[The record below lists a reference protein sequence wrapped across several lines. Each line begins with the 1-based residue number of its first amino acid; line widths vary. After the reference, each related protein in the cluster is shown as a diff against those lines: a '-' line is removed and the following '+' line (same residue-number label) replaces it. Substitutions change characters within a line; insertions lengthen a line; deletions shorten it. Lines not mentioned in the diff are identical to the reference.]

1 MTTKTPTSN
10 PVRSLS
16 EDNIFLFGPHVGV
29 LTSQSMDKLVRPI
42 SQSPQREWILD
53 TVAGLPEYYKKLTA
67 RIPKL
72 SHDDDGLQSLAEL
85 DSWIRHGAKSMSKD
99 DTNLPSIIVGP
110 LVVLIQ
116 LTQYWRYLEQQNAN
130 NTHVTDL
137 QADLVTQHQSQAG
150 AKTEI
155 LGFCAGLLAALAV
168 ASARNR
174 HEFQEYGAVAV
185 RLAMLI
191 GGLIDAQEAWDMGSG
206 KGSSASYAIA
216 WRGEKQ
222 EDEMTRIIENL
233 STDAYIAVRYDEA
246 RATVTAS
253 DTIAPLLLKR
263 LRAAGITAAEVG
275 IKGQIHS
282 PNADRKAQTNML
294 VDLCNSLPG
303 LQYADAGNVAL
314 TTYDNQGKGKPLLP
328 GRGSLSEMVLR
339 SILVQ
344 QCQWYDTFSAVMEGH
359 REPTVVTFGL
369 ERCVPPTL
377 MRRLGTRQ
385 VFFEDLPKYP
395 AQPSSWL
402 YSVSS
407 GQQQNQEQRPRSD
420 FGVIQSAAEL
430 DEEAIAIIG
439 MSVKTAGADDLAE
452 FSEMLKTGKSQ
463 HILITR
469 DRLMHDMLFRE
480 SADSD
485 PKRKYYGCFFRDGDA
500 FDHKFFKKSP
510 REAAAMDPQ
519 SRIVLQAAYQAV
531 EQSGYFAENTTG
543 HTPDGRDKAHVGV
556 YLGSCGVDY
565 EHNISCHE
573 PNAFTATGALKSFI
587 TGRVSH
593 LFGWTGPCM
602 TFDTACSSSTVAIHT
617 ACRNLL
623 SGECTSALAGGSNTV
638 TNMNWFQ
645 NLAAGSFVSPTGQC
659 KPFDDNGDGYCRAE
673 GTAFFF
679 LKKFSDAKRDGNPV
693 IATITSSAVY
703 QNQNCTPL
711 FVPNSP
717 SLSHLFTDV
726 MRKAKVTANDVS
738 LVEAHGT
745 GTPVGDPAEYESI
758 LAALG
763 GPIRKK
769 KLPIGSVKGHIGHTE
784 GASGAIALVKIIMMM
799 RGSFVPPQASFTK
812 MNSKIVVKPDDN
824 LEVVTKLQSWDE
836 PHKIALLNN
845 YGACGSNASMIITQP
860 DRALYQPIASFLSR
874 ETGQQFPF
882 WIPGFDGRA
891 IAAYCAKLGSWLR
904 SSTKEADL
912 ADLSFNVNRQSN
924 RSLSQALIFSCSSL
938 SELYKK
944 LDKAAEVIS
953 KKGLAVNAGI
963 ETARAERPII
973 LCFGGQVSRFVGL
986 DRKLFDSVA
995 ILRKHLDDVN
1005 NVVLSQGLDNIYPDI
1020 FTRQPIE
1027 DTVKLQTI
1035 LFAMQY
1041 ACAKCWIDCGL
1052 EAKIEA
1058 VVGHSFGEITA
1069 LCIAGVLSLEDT
1081 VRLVAARSKLVRDNW
1096 GTDSGAMMAITA
1108 DEMLVRELLVDA
1120 NQDSNGSAS
1129 IACYNGPRSFTLA
1142 GSTESINR
1150 VHRIISS
1157 NSKFG
1162 SIKSKLLNVTNAF
1175 HSGLVDDISE
1185 GLEEIGKT
1193 ITFQKSMIP
1202 LERATEVSFDSDNI
1216 DASFVYE
1223 HMRQPVFFSH
1233 AIQRLAKRHPKA
1245 IFLEAGSSSTITIM
1259 ADRAIA
1265 QSQASSPDAH
1275 YFRALSITN
1284 DAGLNGLTDAT
1295 TALWKQGLQVS
1306 FWPHHAVQTLEHEH
1320 LLLPPYQFDTAP
1332 RHWLSMKSPLDEVK
1346 KAAAALVAANGA
1358 GVAQIHEFGLHQNPR
1373 TQNLWDFI
1381 GFQDGKKEKARFR
1394 INTGSD
1400 KYNSFVLGH
1409 VIAQTAPIC
1418 PGTLECDIVIEA
1430 LYSLESKWKTEGRS
1444 PVIRYMINHSPICKD
1459 SSRTIYLDLTPSNKE
1474 RSQWTFQIFSVVNQS
1489 NDQMPDVHAEASVEL
1504 CASTDAAYVRE
1515 FANFERL
1522 VSHKRCTDV
1531 LGLNLDESGVEVLQG
1546 RNVYRAFS
1554 PIVDYGEIY
1563 RGVRYVVGR
1572 DDECAG
1578 YVQLPKSQR
1587 GDTWLD
1593 VPLSDS
1599 FSQVGGL
1606 WVNLMTDLPP
1616 GDMYI
1621 ATGCQ
1626 LSMRSPSASSR
1637 ADTDV
1642 WHVYA
1647 RHSRQGDKA
1656 FTTDLFVFDATT
1668 GQLIEIMI
1676 GVQYGRVAK
1685 ASMSKMLARMTKD
1698 ESVLRI
1704 KVPISQPVKSVTAAQ
1719 PVFAVPDP
1727 AHDVKETTKT
1737 KSATRNARTNAKKGK
1752 KKDKA
1757 PPGWRDI
1764 TEEVRSLV
1772 ATVSGIEADELE
1784 LDGEMADY
1792 GIDSLM
1798 GMELAKEVETAF
1810 KCTLDQNEQMEATS
1824 LRKFVACVSNALFGS
1839 NQGPSATAGE
1849 ESDEDDQSDD
1859 SSVGDSAASDQ
1870 EALSS
1875 GESSATGIFTPQD
1888 EVLPLKAVPIH
1899 KSADL
1904 AAIAPS
1910 VQSRLSLSAADV
1922 LGAFGEIKLGTDK
1935 LMHKYGVHLTE
1946 KVMLAGSNRL
1956 CAALVVEAFD
1966 ELKSPLRTA
1975 APGQVIDRVAFLP
1988 QHTRLM
1994 QWVYQFLE
2002 RDARLI
2008 DVDVSTGRI
2017 TRTHITAPRKT
2028 SHAILK
2034 ELLTS
2039 NPDFA
2044 VPNRLTYYAGK
2055 QLAGVLSGS
2064 TDGIRVLFGSPEGRE
2079 LTAAM
2084 YCEHTFNC
2092 MSYVQM
2098 REVTRILADR
2108 IHSSGKFSGETLKV
2122 LEMGAGTG
2130 GTTLV
2135 MAPLMESLAAMGII
2149 SVEYT
2154 FTDISPSM
2162 VANARRRLG
2171 KKYPFMRFAV
2181 HDIERAPADE
2191 LKSQHIVLASNAI
2204 HATHNL
2210 GVSLS
2215 NIHEALRPDGFLMI
2229 LEMTEVVPFVDLVF
2243 GLLEGWWL
2251 FDDGRSHAVV
2261 PAEHWERELHTAG
2274 FGHVDW
2280 TDGNL
2285 RDNAFQK
2292 VIIALKSGHQGP
2304 RLPKPAA
2311 LPEPIPELNPAN
2323 IETRTAEAERLVA
2336 TYSKGWATPKLRILD
2351 STKENNH
2358 LEQSDKARPRKMK
2371 LDAVVLVTGA
2381 TGSLGSHLVQ
2391 KLAEDPN
2398 VARVVCLNRRS
2409 SSSEVEKRQ
2418 QEAFS
2423 TRSIKLVPS
2432 ARAKLHILETD
2443 TSKEQLGLSPLD
2455 YSWLVENVTDI
2466 VHNAWPMSGTRPVS
2480 AFEPQLQAMRNLLDF
2495 ARDTASRDNDPRSRV
2510 GFQFVSSI
2518 GVVGFAGESR
2528 VLERRV
2534 PLSATL
2540 PSGYGE
2546 AKWVC
2551 ERMLDETLHKFPR
2564 LFRAMVVR
2572 PGQISGSSTSGF
2584 WNPVEHFAFLVKS
2597 AQSLRAW
2604 PDLDGVLQ
2612 WIPVDYCAGI
2622 MVDLLKIGMRDQA
2635 PEAYPVYHIDNPVG
2649 QQWKSMSPVLADA
2662 LDIPPQAIIPF
2673 KSWISRVRRSPML
2686 LETENPAARL
2696 VDFLDDHFERMSCG
2710 GLVLDTSQAQEHSQT
2725 MASVGPVSPEVARLY
2740 VASWKEM
2747 GYLNY

>member
-1 MTTKTPTSN
+1 
-10 PVRSLS
+10 
-16 EDNIFLFGPHVGV
+16 
-29 LTSQSMDKLVRPI
+29 MDKLVQPI

-53 TVAGLPEYYKKLTA
+53 TLADLPEYYEALTA
-67 RIPKL
+67 KIPKL
-72 SHDDDGLQSLAEL
+72 ARDVDGFQSLAEL
-85 DSWIRHGAKSMSKD
+85 DSWIRHGANSLSKD
-99 DTNLPSIIVGP
+99 DTNLPSIMVGP

-116 LTQYWRYLEQQNAN
+116 LTQYWRYLEQTNVNSTQ
-130 NTHVTDL
+130 VTDL
-137 QADLVTQHQSQAG
+137 QADLVAQHPSQAG
-150 AKTEI
+150 AKVEI

-168 ASARNR
+168 ASAKSRQ
-174 HEFQEYGAVAV
+174 EFQEYGAVAV

-191 GGLIDAQEAWDMGSG
+191 GGLIDAQEAWDKGSG

-216 WRGEKQ
+216 WRGQKQ
-222 EDEMTRIIENL
+222 EDDMTRIIDNL

-282 PNADRKAQTNML
+282 PNADRKAQTNTL
-294 VDLCNSLPG
+294 VDLCNALPG
-303 LQYADAGNVAL
+303 LQYADAGNLAL
-314 TTYDNQGKGKPLLP
+314 PTFDNQGEGKPLLP

-339 SILVQ
+339 SILTQ

-359 REPTVVTFGL
+359 QDPTVVTFGL

-385 VFFEDLPKYP
+385 FFFEDLPKYP

-402 YSVSS
+402 PNVSS
-407 GQQQNQEQRPRSD
+407 GQKQQRQQKQEQRLRTDDGGMKPIID
-420 FGVIQSAAEL
+420 FD
-430 DEEAIAIIG
+430 DESIAIIG

-463 HILITR
+463 HIPITR

-519 SRIVLQAAYQAV
+519 SRIVLQTAYQAV

-543 HTPDGRDKAHVGV
+543 YTPDGRDKAHVGV

-593 LFGWTGPCM
+593 LFGWTGPCL

-659 KPFDDNGDGYCRAE
+659 KPFDDNADGYCRAE
-673 GTAFFF
+673 GAAFVF
-679 LKKFSDAKRDGNPV
+679 LKKLSDAKRDGNPV
-693 IATITSSAVY
+693 IATIASSAVY

-717 SLSHLFTDV
+717 SLSQLFKDV
-726 MRKAKVTANDVS
+726 MRKAKVTVNDVS

-763 GPIRKK
+763 GPVRKK

-799 RGSFVPPQASFTK
+799 RGSFVPPQASFTR
-812 MNSKIVVKPDDN
+812 MNSKIPVKPDDN
-824 LEVVTKLQSWDE
+824 LEVVTKLQLWDE
-836 PHKIALLNN
+836 SHKTALLNN

-860 DRALYQPIASFLSR
+860 DRALSGPIASSLSR
-874 ETGQQFPF
+874 EIGKRVPF
-882 WIPGFDGRA
+882 WIPGFDTRA
-891 IAAYCAKLGSWLR
+891 IAAYCAKLGQWLR
-904 SSTKEADL
+904 SFPKEPTL
-912 ADLSFNVNRQSN
+912 ADLSFNINRQSN
-924 RSLSQALIFSCSSL
+924 RSLTQALIFSCL
-938 SELYKK
+938 SMAELYEK
-944 LDKAAEVIS
+944 LDRAAKVIS
-953 KKGLAVNAGI
+953 KKDLAANAGI
-963 ETARAERPII
+963 ETAKAERPVI

-995 ILRKHLDDVN
+995 ILRQHLNDVN
-1005 NVVLSQGLDNIYPDI
+1005 TVFISQGLDSIYPDI
-1020 FTRQPIE
+1020 FTREPIQ
-1027 DTVKLQTI
+1027 DTVKLQTM
-1035 LFAMQY
+1035 LFALQY
-1041 ACAKCWIDCGL
+1041 AGAKCWIDCGL

-1069 LCIAGVLSLEDT
+1069 LCITGVLSLEDT
-1081 VRLVAARSKLVRDNW
+1081 VKLVAARSKLVRDSW
-1096 GTDSGAMMAITA
+1096 GADSGAMIAIEA
-1108 DEMLVRELLVDA
+1108 DETLVRELLVEA
-1120 NQDSNGSAS
+1120 NRDSNGSAS
-1129 IACYNGPRSFTLA
+1129 IACYNGPRSFTIA
-1142 GSTESINR
+1142 GSTDSINE
-1150 VHRIISS
+1150 VQQVIAS
-1157 NSKFG
+1157 NSNFS
-1162 SIKSKLLNVTNAF
+1162 SIKSKLLSVTNAF
-1175 HSGLVDDISE
+1175 HSALVDNISE
-1185 GLEEIGKT
+1185 DLEEIGKT
-1193 ITFQKSMIP
+1193 LAFHKPIIS
-1202 LERATEVSFDSDNI
+1202 LERATEISFGSDDI
-1216 DASFVYE
+1216 DASFVFQ
-1223 HMRQPVFFSH
+1223 HMRQPVFFNH
-1233 AIQRLAKRHPKA
+1233 AVQRLAKRHPEA

-1259 ADRAIA
+1259 AGRAIA
-1265 QSQASSPDAH
+1265 QSQASSSDSHHFQAV
-1275 YFRALSITN
+1275 SITN
-1284 DAGLNGLTDAT
+1284 DMGLNGLTDAT
-1295 TALWKQGLQVS
+1295 TALWKQGLRVS
-1306 FWPHHAVQTLEHEH
+1306 FWSHHAVQTLEHEQ
-1320 LLLPPYQFDTAP
+1320 LLLPPYQFDTTP
-1332 RHWLSMKSPLDEVK
+1332 RHWLPMKSPLEQVK
-1346 KAAAALVAANGA
+1346 KAAAALMTASVAGMAHIQEVG
-1358 GVAQIHEFGLHQNPR
+1358 FHQDPR
-1373 TQNLWDFI
+1373 TQPLWDFV
-1381 GFQDGKKEKARFR
+1381 GFQDGEKEKPRFR
-1394 INTGSD
+1394 INTESD

-1409 VIAQTAPIC
+1409 IIAQTAPIC

-1430 LYSLESKWKTEGRS
+1430 LYSLESEWKSGGWG
-1444 PVIRYMINHSPICKD
+1444 PVVRDMTNHSPICKD
-1459 SSRTIYLDLTPSNKE
+1459 PSRTVYLDLTPLNKK
-1474 RSQWTFQIFSVVNQS
+1474 RTQWSFQIFSVATQS
-1489 NDQMPDVHAEASVEL
+1489 NDQRPDIHAEASVEL
-1504 CASTDAAYVRE
+1504 CASTDAAYLRD

-1531 LGLNLDESGVEVLQG
+1531 LSLNLDETDVEVLQG

-1554 PIVDYGEIY
+1554 PIVDYGDIY

-1572 DDECAG
+1572 GDECAG
-1578 YVQLPKSQR
+1578 YVQLPKSHR

-1626 LSMRSPSASSR
+1626 LSMRSPNASSR
-1637 ADTDV
+1637 ADTEV

-1656 FTTDLFVFDATT
+1656 FMTDLFVFDATT

-1704 KVPISQPVKSVTAAQ
+1704 KAPVSQPVKSVYVVPN
-1719 PVFAVPDP
+1719 PVE
-1727 AHDVKETTKT
+1727 DVKKTTKRISEARNT
-1737 KSATRNARTNAKKGK
+1737 KTRAKKDK
-1752 KKDKA
+1752 KKDKVA
-1757 PPGWRDI
+1757 SGWRDI
-1764 TEEVRSLV
+1764 TDEVRSLV
-1772 ATVSGIEADELE
+1772 ATVSGIEANELE

-1839 NQGPSATAGE
+1839 NQGYSTTSGE
-1849 ESDEDDQSDD
+1849 ESDEDEQSED
-1859 SSVGDSAASDQ
+1859 SSVGSSAASDQ
-1870 EALSS
+1870 DVLSS
-1875 GESSATGIFTPQD
+1875 GESSDTGIFTPQD

-1899 KSADL
+1899 KPAGL
-1904 AAIAPS
+1904 AAIAPP
-1910 VQSRLSLSAADV
+1910 VDSRLSLSASDV
-1922 LGAFGEIKLGTDK
+1922 LESFGEVKMTTDK
-1935 LMHKYGVHLTE
+1935 LMREYGVHVTE
-1946 KVMLAGSNRL
+1946 KFMLAGSNSL

-1975 APGQVIDRVAFLP
+1975 AAGQVIDRVSFLT
-1988 QHTRLM
+1988 QHARLM
-1994 QWVYQFLE
+1994 QWAYEFLE

-2008 DVDVSTGRI
+2008 DVDVLTGRI
-2017 TRTHITAPRKT
+2017 TRTHVAPPRKT

-2098 REVTRILADR
+2098 REVTRILAER
-2108 IHSSGKFSGETLKV
+2108 IHSSGKFSGETFKV

-2130 GTTLV
+2130 GTTLI
-2135 MAPLMESLAAMGII
+2135 MAPLMASLTAMGIT

-2162 VANARRRLG
+2162 VANARRRLS
-2171 KKYPFMRFAV
+2171 KQYPFMRFAV
-2181 HDIERAPADE
+2181 HDIEKAPADE
-2191 LKSQHIVLASNAI
+2191 LKGQHLVVASNAI

-2215 NIHEALRPDGFLMI
+2215 NVHKALRADGFLMI

-2261 PAEHWERELHTAG
+2261 AAEHWERELHTAG

-2280 TDGNL
+2280 TDGSL
-2285 RDNAFQK
+2285 PENAFQK
-2292 VIIALKSGHQGP
+2292 VIIALKSGAQGP

-2336 TYSKGWATPKLRILD
+2336 TYSNGWVTPKLRFLD
-2351 STKENNH
+2351 AKKGDVQ
-2358 LEQSDKARPRKMK
+2358 LKQSGKAPSRKK
-2371 LDAVVLVTGA
+2371 NLDAVILVTGA

-2391 KLAEDPN
+2391 KLADDPK

-2409 SSSEVEKRQ
+2409 SSVLAEKRQ
-2418 QEAFS
+2418 QEAFAN
-2423 TRSIKLVPS
+2423 RGIKLLPS
-2432 ARAKLHILETD
+2432 ARAKLRILETD
-2443 TSKEQLGLSPLD
+2443 TSKAQLGLSPLD
-2455 YSWLVENVTDI
+2455 YSWLVEHATDI
-2466 VHNAWPMSGTRPVS
+2466 VHNAWPMSGTRPIS
-2480 AFEPQLQAMRNLLDF
+2480 AFEPQLQAMRNLLDL
-2495 ARDTASRDNDPRSRV
+2495 AREIASRDFNPPSRV

-2528 VLERRV
+2528 VLEHRV

-2551 ERMLDETLHKFPR
+2551 ERMLDETLHKYPR

-2597 AQSLRAW
+2597 AQSLRMW

-2622 MVDLLKIGMRDQA
+2622 MADLLKIGLRDEA
-2635 PEAYPVYHIDNPVG
+2635 PDAYPVYHIDNPIG
-2649 QQWKSMSPVLADA
+2649 QQWKSMSPVLAAA

-2673 KSWISRVRRSPML
+2673 KSWISRVRRSPMS

-2710 GLVLDTSQAQEHSQT
+2710 GLVLDTSKTQEHSRT
-2725 MASVGPVSPEVARLY
+2725 MASAGPVSPEVARLY
-2740 VASWKEM
+2740 VASWKKM
-2747 GYLNY
+2747 GYLN

>member
-1 MTTKTPTSN
+1 MTIKTPTSD
-10 PVRSLS
+10 PERSLS
-16 EDNIFLFGPHVGV
+16 KDNIFLFGPHVGV
-29 LTSQSMDKLVRPI
+29 LTSQSMDKLVQPI

-53 TVAGLPEYYKKLTA
+53 TVAGLPEYYKELTA
-67 RIPKL
+67 KISKL
-72 SHDDDGLQSLAEL
+72 SYDVDGFQSLAEL
-85 DSWIRHGAKSMSKD
+85 DSWIRHGANSKLKD

-110 LVVLIQ
+110 LVVFIQ
-116 LTQYWRYLEQQNAN
+116 LTQYWRYLERRNVN

-150 AKTEI
+150 AQTEI

-168 ASARNR
+168 ASAKNR
-174 HEFQEYGAVAV
+174 QEFQEYGAVAV

-191 GGLIDAQEAWDMGSG
+191 GGLIDAQESWDMGSG

-216 WRGEKQ
+216 WRGKKQ
-222 EDEMTRIIENL
+222 EDDMTRIIENL

-303 LQYADAGNVAL
+303 LQYADAGNLAL
-314 TTYDNQGKGKPLLP
+314 TTYDNQGEGKPLLP

-339 SILVQ
+339 SILVE
-344 QCQWYDTFSAVMEGH
+344 QCQWYETFSAVMEGH
-359 REPTVVTFGL
+359 QEPTVVTFGL

-385 VFFEDLPKYP
+385 VFFEDLPKST

-402 YSVSS
+402 HRAPS
-407 GQQQNQEQRPRSD
+407 GQPQNQEQRD
-420 FGVIQSAAEL
+420 VGVMKPAAEL

-439 MSVKTAGADDLAE
+439 ISVKTAGADDLAE

-463 HILITR
+463 HIAITR

-485 PKRKYYGCFFRDGDA
+485 PKRKYYGCFFHNGDA

-531 EQSGYFAENTTG
+531 EQSGYFAEKNTG
-543 HTPDGRDKAHVGV
+543 STPDGRDKAHVGV

-602 TFDTACSSSTVAIHT
+602 TLDTACSSSTVAIHT

-659 KPFDDNGDGYCRAE
+659 KPFDDNADGYCRAE
-673 GTAFFF
+673 GAAFVF
-679 LKKFSDAKRDGNPV
+679 LKKLSDAKRDGNPV
-693 IATITSSAVY
+693 IAKIASSAVY

-717 SLSHLFTDV
+717 SLSHIFTDV
-726 MRKAKVTANDVS
+726 MRRAKVTANDVS

-763 GPIRKK
+763 GPLRNK

-812 MNSKIVVKPDDN
+812 MNTKIPVKPDDN
-824 LEVVTKLQSWDE
+824 LEIVTKLQLWDE

-860 DRALYQPIASFLSR
+860 DRALFQPIASSLSR
-874 ETGQQFPF
+874 ETGHRFPF
-882 WIPGFDGRA
+882 WIPGFDARA
-891 IAAYCAKLGSWLR
+891 IAAYCAKLGQWLR
-904 SSTKEADL
+904 SSHREPNL

-938 SELYKK
+938 SELYEK
-944 LDKAAEVIS
+944 LDQAAEVIS
-953 KKGLAVNAGI
+953 KKGIAVNAGI
-963 ETARAERPII
+963 GTAKAERPII
-973 LCFGGQVSRFVGL
+973 LCFGGQVSWFVGL

-1005 NVVLSQGLDNIYPDI
+1005 NVVMSQGLDSIYPDI

-1052 EAKIEA
+1052 ETKIEA
-1058 VVGHSFGEITA
+1058 VIGHSFGEITA
-1069 LCIAGVLSLEDT
+1069 LCITGVLSLEHT
-1081 VRLVAARSKLVRDNW
+1081 VRFVAARSKLVRDNW
-1096 GTDSGAMMAITA
+1096 GADPGAMMAVTA
-1108 DEMLVRELLVDA
+1108 DEMLVRELLVEA
-1120 NQDSNGSAS
+1120 TQDPNGSAS

-1142 GSTESINR
+1142 GSIDSIKS
-1150 VHRIISS
+1150 VHRVISS

-1162 SIKSKLLNVTNAF
+1162 SIKSKLLNVSNAF
-1175 HSGLVDDISE
+1175 HSALVDNISE
-1185 GLEEIGKT
+1185 GLEEIGKSL
-1193 ITFQKSMIP
+1193 TFRTSIIP

-1216 DASFVYE
+1216 DASFVTQ
-1223 HMRQPVFFSH
+1223 HMRQPVFFNH

-1245 IFLEAGSSSTITIM
+1245 IFLEAGSSSTVTIM
-1259 ADRAIA
+1259 ADRAIS
-1265 QSQASSPDAH
+1265 QSEASSQESH
-1275 YFRALSITN
+1275 YFQALSITN
-1284 DAGLNGLTDAT
+1284 DTGLNGLTDAT

-1332 RHWLSMKSPLDEVK
+1332 RHWLPMKSPLEEVK

-1358 GVAQIHEFGLHQNPR
+1358 GMAQIQEIGLHQDPR
-1373 TQNLWDFI
+1373 TQNLWEFV
-1381 GFQDGKKEKARFR
+1381 GFQDGNKGKARFR
-1394 INTGSD
+1394 INTESD

-1430 LYSLESKWKTEGRS
+1430 LYSLESKWRNEGWV
-1444 PVIRYMINHSPICKD
+1444 PVVRDMINHSPICKD
-1459 SSRTIYLDLTPSNKE
+1459 SSRTVYLDLTPSNNQ
-1474 RSQWTFQIFSVVNQS
+1474 RTQWTFQILSVVTQI
-1489 NDQMPDVHAEASVEL
+1489 NDHTPDIHAEASIEF
-1504 CASTDAAYVRE
+1504 CASTDAAYLRE

-1522 VSHKRCTDV
+1522 VSHRRCTDV
-1531 LGLNLDESGVEVLQG
+1531 LDLNLDEPGVEVLQG

-1578 YVQLPKSQR
+1578 YVQLSRSHR
-1587 GDTWLD
+1587 GNTWLD

-1606 WVNLMTDLPP
+1606 WVNLMTELPP

-1626 LSMRSPSASSR
+1626 LSMRSPIASTR

-1656 FTTDLFVFDATT
+1656 FMTDLFVFDATT

-1704 KVPISQPVKSVTAAQ
+1704 KAPVSQPVKSVTTVQ
-1719 PVFAVPDP
+1719 PVPVVLNP
-1727 AHDVKETTKT
+1727 AQDVKETET
-1737 KSATRNARTNAKKGK
+1737 KSTAGNIKTNAKKEK
-1752 KKDKA
+1752 KRDKV
-1757 PPGWRDI
+1757 PSGWRDI

-1772 ATVSGIEADELE
+1772 ATVSGIEADDLD

-1824 LRKFVACVSNALFGS
+1824 LRKFVACVTNALFGS

-1849 ESDEDDQSDD
+1849 ESDEDDQSDE

-1875 GESSATGIFTPQD
+1875 GEPSTTGIFTPQD
-1888 EVLPLKAVPIH
+1888 EVLPHKAVPIH

-1904 AAIAPS
+1904 AAIAPP
-1910 VQSRLSLSAADV
+1910 VESRISLSAADV
-1922 LGAFGEIKLGTDK
+1922 LESFGEVKLGTDK
-1935 LMHKYGVHLTE
+1935 LMREYGVHLTE

-1975 APGQVIDRVAFLP
+1975 APGQVIDRVSFLP
-1988 QHTRLM
+1988 RHTRLM

-2002 RDARLI
+2002 HDARLI

-2017 TRTHITAPRKT
+2017 TRTHIMAPRKT
-2028 SHAILK
+2028 SHAVLE
-2034 ELLTS
+2034 ELVTS

-2044 VPNRLTYYAGK
+2044 VPNRLTHYAGK

-2092 MSYVQM
+2092 MSYAQM
-2098 REVTRILADR
+2098 CEVTRVLAER
-2108 IHSSGKFSGETLKV
+2108 IHRSGKISGETLKV

-2135 MAPLMESLAAMGII
+2135 MAPLMESLAAKGTFL
-2149 SVEYT
+2149 VEYT

-2181 HDIERAPADE
+2181 HDIEKAPTDE
-2191 LKSQHIVLASNAI
+2191 LKGQHIVLASNAI

-2261 PAEHWERELHTAG
+2261 PAEHWERALHTAG
-2274 FGHVDW
+2274 FGHADW

-2292 VIIALKSGHQGP
+2292 VIIALKSGAQGP

-2336 TYSKGWATPKLRILD
+2336 TYSNGWPTPKLRSLD
-2351 STKENNH
+2351 SKKENSQ

-2391 KLAEDPN
+2391 KLAEDPK

-2409 SSSEVEKRQ
+2409 SSDVEKRQ

-2423 TRSIKLVPS
+2423 TRGIKLLPI
-2432 ARAKLHILETD
+2432 ARAKLRVLETD
-2443 TSKEQLGLSPLD
+2443 SSKEQLGLSPFD

-2466 VHNAWPMSGTRPVS
+2466 VHNAWPMSGTRPIS
-2480 AFEPQLQAMRNLLDF
+2480 AFEPQLQAMRNLLDL
-2495 ARDTASRDNDPRSRV
+2495 AREIVSRDDDRPSRV

-2534 PLSATL
+2534 ALSATL

-2622 MVDLLKIGMRDQA
+2622 MADLLKIGMRDEA

-2649 QQWKSMSPVLADA
+2649 QQWKNMSPALADA
-2662 LDIPPQAIIPF
+2662 LNIPPQGIIPF
-2673 KSWISRVRRSPML
+2673 QNWISRVRRSPL
-2686 LETENPAARL
+2686 SLETENPAARL

-2725 MASVGPVSPEVARLY
+2725 MARAGPVSPEVARLY
-2740 VASWKEM
+2740 VASWKKM
-2747 GYLNY
+2747 GYLN

>member
-1 MTTKTPTSN
+1 MTQTGTPEKS
-10 PVRSLS
+10 SS
-16 EDNIFLFGPHVGV
+16 ESKIFLFGPHVGV
-29 LTSQSMDKLVRPI
+29 LTRQSMDKLVQPM

-53 TVAGLPEYYKKLTA
+53 TVAELPEYWDALTA
-67 RIPKL
+67 KIPKVAR
-72 SHDDDGLQSLAEL
+72 DVDGSQSLAEL
-85 DSWIRHGAKSMSKD
+85 DSWIRHGAASLSPD
-99 DTNLPSIIVGP
+99 DSNLPSIMAGP

-116 LTQYWRYLEQQNAN
+116 LTQYWRYLEQTRPD
-130 NTHVTDL
+130 NTQAADL
-137 QADLVTQHQSQAG
+137 QADLVALHQSQAG
-150 AKTEI
+150 AKVEI
-155 LGFCAGLLAALAV
+155 LGFCAGLLAALGV
-168 ASARNR
+168 ASAKNR
-174 HEFQEYGAVAV
+174 QEFQQYGAVAV

-191 GGLIDAQEAWDMGSG
+191 GGLIDAQEAWDKGSG

-222 EDEMTRIIENL
+222 ENDMNRIINDL

-253 DTIAPLLLKR
+253 ETIAPLLLKR
-263 LRAAGITAAEVG
+263 FRAAGITAAEVG

-282 PNADRKAQTNML
+282 PNADRKAQTNTL

-303 LQYADAGNVAL
+303 LQYTDVGNLAL
-314 TTYDNQGKGKPLLP
+314 PTYDNQGEGKPLLP
-328 GRGSLSEMVLR
+328 GRGSMSEMVLR

-344 QCQWYDTFSAVMEGH
+344 QCHWYDTFSAVTEGH
-359 REPTVVTFGL
+359 QDPTVVTFGL

-385 VFFEDLPKYP
+385 IFFEDLPKHP

-402 YSVSS
+402 PNVSH
-407 GQQQNQEQRPRSD
+407 GIHQEQQKQEQQVRNDVGTKPVAD
-420 FGVIQSAAEL
+420 L
-430 DEEAIAIIG
+430 DNETIAIVG

-463 HILITR
+463 HIAITR

-500 FDHKFFKKSP
+500 FDHKFFKRSP

-543 HTPDGRDKAHVGV
+543 YTPDGRDKAHVGV

-593 LFGWTGPCM
+593 LFGWTGP
-602 TFDTACSSSTVAIHT
+602 S
-617 ACRNLL
+617 CRNIL

-659 KPFDDNGDGYCRAE
+659 KPFDDNADGYCRAE
-673 GTAFFF
+673 GAAFVY
-679 LKKFSDAKRDGNPV
+679 LKKLSDAVRDGNPV
-693 IATITSSAVY
+693 IATIASSAVY

-711 FVPNSP
+711 FVPNAP
-717 SLSHLFTDV
+717 SLSHLFKDV
-726 MRKAKVTANDVS
+726 MRQAKVTANDVS

-763 GPIRKK
+763 GPVRTK

-812 MNSKIVVKPDDN
+812 MNSKIPVKADDN

-836 PHKIALLNN
+836 QHKIALLNN
-845 YGACGSNASMIITQP
+845 YGACGSNASMIIAQP
-860 DRALYQPIASFLSR
+860 NKTFSGPIASSLSSS
-874 ETGQQFPF
+874 TGQLFPF
-882 WIPGFDGRA
+882 WIPGFDARA
-891 IAAYCAKLGSWLR
+891 IAAYCAKLGPWLR
-904 SSTKEADL
+904 SCPKEPTL
-912 ADLSFNVNRQSN
+912 ADVSFNINRQSN
-924 RSLSQALIFSCSSL
+924 RSLTQGLIFNCRSMA
-938 SELYKK
+938 ELYEK
-944 LDKAAEVIS
+944 LDEVATVVS
-953 KKGLAVNAGI
+953 KKDVAASVGI
-963 ETARAERPII
+963 TPAKAERPVI

-986 DRKLFDSVA
+986 DRKLFESVA
-995 ILRKHLDDVN
+995 ILRRHLDDVN
-1005 NVVLSQGLDNIYPDI
+1005 TIVMSQGLDSIYPEI
-1020 FTRQPIE
+1020 FTREPVQ
-1027 DTVKLQTI
+1027 DTVKLQTM

-1069 LCIAGVLSLEDT
+1069 LCVAGVLSLEHT
-1081 VRLVAARSKLVRDNW
+1081 VQLVASRSKLVRDSW
-1096 GTDSGAMMAITA
+1096 GADSGAMMAIEA
-1108 DEMLVRELLVDA
+1108 DETLVRELLLEA
-1120 NQDSNGSAS
+1120 NRGSDSSAS
-1129 IACYNGPRSFTLA
+1129 IACYNGPRSFTIA
-1142 GSTESINR
+1142 GSTGAIDEVQQILA
-1150 VHRIISS
+1150 SS
-1157 NSKFG
+1157 SKFG
-1162 SIKSKLLNVTNAF
+1162 SIRSKRLSVTNAF
-1175 HSGLVDDISE
+1175 HSALVDKISHD
-1185 GLEEIGKT
+1185 LEEIGKT
-1193 ITFQKSMIP
+1193 LVFHRPIIP
-1202 LERATEVSFDSDNI
+1202 LERATEISSDTDEI
-1216 DASFVYE
+1216 DASFVSQ
-1223 HMRQPVFFSH
+1223 HMRQPVFFNH
-1233 AIQRLAKRHPKA
+1233 AVQRLAKRHPQA
-1245 IFLEAGSSSTITIM
+1245 IFLEAGSNSTITVM
-1259 ADRAIA
+1259 AGRAIA
-1265 QSQASSPDAH
+1265 QRQTSSLDSH
-1275 YFRALSITN
+1275 HFQALSITN
-1284 DAGLNGLTDAT
+1284 DTGLNGLTDAT
-1295 TALWKQGLQVS
+1295 TALWKQGLRVS
-1306 FWPHHAVQTLEHEH
+1306 FWPHHAVQTLEHAQ
-1320 LLLPPYQFDTAP
+1320 LLLPPYQFDTAS
-1332 RHWLSMKSPLDEVK
+1332 RHWLPMKSPLEQVK
-1346 KAAAALVAANGA
+1346 KLAATMASAD
-1358 GVAQIHEFGLHQNPR
+1358 GVGTGYSQETGSHQDPR
-1373 TQNLWDFI
+1373 TQPLWDFV
-1381 GFQDGKKEKARFR
+1381 GFQDEDKKKARFR
-1394 INTGSD
+1394 VNTGSD

-1430 LYSLESKWKTEGRS
+1430 LYSLESDRKDEGWG
-1444 PVIRYMINHSPICKD
+1444 PVVRDMTNHSPICKD
-1459 SSRTIYLDLTPSNKE
+1459 PSRTVYLELTPLNKK
-1474 RSQWTFQIFSVVNQS
+1474 RTQWSFQMFSVATRGDGQT
-1489 NDQMPDVHAEASVEL
+1489 PEIHAEASVDI
-1504 CASTDAAYVRE
+1504 CAATDAAYLRE
-1515 FANFERL
+1515 FSNFERL
-1522 VSHKRCTDV
+1522 VSHKRCLDV
-1531 LGLNLDESGVEVLQG
+1531 LSLNLDEPDVEVLQG
-1546 RNVYRAFS
+1546 RNVYRAFT
-1554 PIVDYGEIY
+1554 PIVDYGDIY

-1572 DDECAG
+1572 GDECAG
-1578 YVQLPKSQR
+1578 YVQLPKSHR
-1587 GDTWLD
+1587 GNTWLD

-1656 FTTDLFVFDATT
+1656 FMTDLFVFDAVT
-1668 GQLIEIMI
+1668 GQLVEIMI

-1704 KVPISQPVKSVTAAQ
+1704 KAPVPQIAKSVHIESN
-1719 PVFAVPDP
+1719 PVVG
-1727 AHDVKETTKT
+1727 VSKTTKKKSDT
-1737 KSATRNARTNAKKGK
+1737 KRPKPSANKAKV
-1752 KKDKA
+1752 
-1757 PPGWRDI
+1757 PSGWRDI
-1764 TEEVRSLV
+1764 TEEVRNLV
-1772 ATVSGIEADELE
+1772 ANVSGIEANELE

-1824 LRKFVACVSNALFGS
+1824 LRKFVACVSNALFGP
-1839 NQGPSATAGE
+1839 NQGQLPAGGGDD
-1849 ESDEDDQSDD
+1849 DEDDQSDD
-1859 SSVGDSAASDQ
+1859 SSVGSSAASD
-1870 EALSS
+1870 EGASS
-1875 GESSATGIFTPQD
+1875 GAESSDTGILTPQD
-1888 EVLPLKAVPIH
+1888 EPLPLKAVAIH
-1899 KSADL
+1899 KSTGL
-1904 AAIAPS
+1904 AAIAPPVES
-1910 VQSRLSLSAADV
+1910 HLSLSASDV
-1922 LGAFGEIKLGTDK
+1922 LESFGEVKMGTDK
-1935 LMHKYGVHLTE
+1935 LMYEYGVHMTE

-1966 ELKSPLRTA
+1966 ELGSPLRTA
-1975 APGQVIDRVAFLP
+1975 AAGQVIDRVSFLP
-1988 QHTRLM
+1988 QHSRLM
-1994 QWVYQFLE
+1994 RWAYEFLE

-2008 DVDVSTGRI
+2008 DVDVASGRI
-2017 TRTHITAPRKT
+2017 TRTFVAPPRKT
-2028 SHAILK
+2028 SHAILQ
-2034 ELLTS
+2034 ELLAS

-2044 VPNRLTYYAGK
+2044 VPNKLTYYAGK
-2055 QLAGVLSGS
+2055 QLAGVLSGT

-2098 REVTRILADR
+2098 REVTRILTER
-2108 IHSSGKFSGETLKV
+2108 IHNNVGSSGETFKV
-2122 LEMGAGTG
+2122 LEMGGGTG

-2135 MAPLMESLAAMGII
+2135 MAPLLASLAAMGIT

-2162 VANARRRLG
+2162 VANARRRLS
-2171 KKYPFMRFAV
+2171 KQYPFMRFAV
-2181 HDIERAPADE
+2181 HDIEKAPADE
-2191 LKSQHIVLASNAI
+2191 LKGQHLVLASNAI

-2210 GVSLS
+2210 GISLS
-2215 NIHEALRPDGFLMI
+2215 NAHKALRPDGFLMI

-2261 PAEHWERELHTAG
+2261 PAEHWERELHAAG

-2280 TDGNL
+2280 TDGSL
-2285 RDNAFQK
+2285 PENAFQK
-2292 VIIALKSGHQGP
+2292 VIIALASGAQGP

-2311 LPEPIPELNPAN
+2311 IPESIPELNPGN
-2323 IETRTAEAERLVA
+2323 IETRTAEAENLIA
-2336 TYSKGWATPKLRILD
+2336 TYSNGWSTPKLRVLD
-2351 STKENNH
+2351 AKKGDV
-2358 LEQSDKARPRKMK
+2358 LLKQSGKSLTRKRN

-2381 TGSLGSHLVQ
+2381 TGSLGSHIVQ
-2391 KLAEDPN
+2391 KLVEDPN
-2398 VARVVCLNRRS
+2398 VAQVVCLNRRS
-2409 SSSEVEKRQ
+2409 SSAPAEKRQ
-2418 QEAFS
+2418 QEAFVA
-2423 TRSIKLVPS
+2423 RGIKLLPG
-2432 ARAKLHILETD
+2432 ARAKLRILETD
-2443 TSKEQLGLSPLD
+2443 TSKPQLGLSPLD
-2455 YSWLVENVTDI
+2455 YSWLVEHGTDI
-2466 VHNAWPMSGTRPVS
+2466 VHNAWPMSGTRPIS
-2480 AFEPQLQAMRNLLDF
+2480 AFAPQLQAMRNLLDL
-2495 ARDTASRDNDPRSRV
+2495 ARDMACRDFDPPSRV

-2551 ERMLDETLHKFPR
+2551 ERLLDETLHNYPQ
-2564 LFRAMVVR
+2564 LFRPMVVR

-2622 MVDLLKIGMRDQA
+2622 ITDLLKIGSRSEA
-2635 PEAYPVYHIDNPVG
+2635 PNAHPVYHIDNPVG
-2649 QQWKSMSPVLADA
+2649 QQWKTMSPVLAAA

-2673 KSWISRVRRSPML
+2673 KSWISRVRRSPMP

-2710 GLVLDTSQAQEHSQT
+2710 GLVLDTSKAQEHSPT
-2725 MASVGPVSPEVARLY
+2725 MVGAGPVSPEVARLY
-2740 VASWKEM
+2740 VDSWKKM
-2747 GYLNY
+2747 GYLN

>member
-1 MTTKTPTSN
+1 MTTKTTSA
-10 PVRSLS
+10 PERSPG
-16 EDNIFLFGPHVGV
+16 EYNIFLFGPHVGV
-29 LTSQSMDKLVRPI
+29 LTSQSMDKLVQPI

-53 TVAGLPEYYKKLTA
+53 TVAGLPEYYEALTA
-67 RIPKL
+67 KIPRL
-72 SHDDDGLQSLAEL
+72 ARDVDGFQSLAEL
-85 DSWIRHGAKSMSKD
+85 DSWIRHGANSLSKD

-116 LTQYWRYLEQQNAN
+116 LTQYWRYLEQTNGN
-130 NTHVTDL
+130 NTHAIDL
-137 QADLVTQHQSQAG
+137 QADLVAQHQKG

-168 ASARNR
+168 ASAKDRQ
-174 HEFQEYGAVAV
+174 EFQEYGAVAV

-191 GGLIDAQEAWDMGSG
+191 GGLIDAQEAWDLGSG

-222 EDEMTRIIENL
+222 EDDMTRILDNL
-233 STDAYIAVRYDEA
+233 SADAYIAVRYDEA

-282 PNADRKAQTNML
+282 PNADRKSQTDML
-294 VDLCNSLPG
+294 VDLCNAMPG
-303 LQYADAGNVAL
+303 LQYADAGNLAL
-314 TTYDNQGKGKPLLP
+314 TTYDNQGEGKPLSP
-328 GRGSLSEMVLR
+328 GQGSLSEMVLR

-344 QCQWYDTFSAVMEGH
+344 QCQWYDTFSAVMEGQQ
-359 REPTVVTFGL
+359 EPTVVTFGL

-395 AQPSSWL
+395 AQPFNWFPN
-402 YSVSS
+402 VSS
-407 GQQQNQEQRPRSD
+407 GQQQKQEQRLRSD
-420 FGVIQSAAEL
+420 VGGMKPAVEL
-430 DEEAIAIIG
+430 DEETIAIIG

-463 HILITR
+463 HIPITR

-519 SRIVLQAAYQAV
+519 SRIVLQTAYQAV
-531 EQSGYFAENTTG
+531 EQSGYFAEHTTG
-543 HTPDGRDKAHVGV
+543 YTPDGRDKAHVGV

-659 KPFDDNGDGYCRAE
+659 KPFDDNADGYCRAE
-673 GTAFFF
+673 GAAFVF
-679 LKKFSDAKRDGNPV
+679 LKKLSDAKRDGNPV
-693 IATITSSAVY
+693 IATIASSAVY

-717 SLSHLFTDV
+717 SLSHLFKDV

-763 GPIRKK
+763 GPIRKM

-812 MNSKIVVKPDDN
+812 MNSKIPVKSDDN
-824 LEVVTKLQSWDE
+824 LEVVTKLRSWDE

-860 DRALYQPIASFLSR
+860 DKALSEPNASLPSTEIGNRA
-874 ETGQQFPF
+874 PF
-882 WIPGFDGRA
+882 WIPGFDTRA
-891 IAAYCAKLGSWLR
+891 IAAYCAKLAQWLR
-904 SSTKEADL
+904 SCAKEPNL

-924 RSLSQALIFSCSSL
+924 RSLTQALIFSCSSVT
-938 SELYKK
+938 ELYEK
-944 LDKAAEVIS
+944 LDQAGKVVS
-953 KKGLAVNAGI
+953 KKDLAVNAGI
-963 ETARAERPII
+963 ETAKTERPVI

-995 ILRKHLDDVN
+995 ILRQHLDDVN
-1005 NVVLSQGLDNIYPDI
+1005 TVVMSQGLDSIYPDI
-1020 FTRQPIE
+1020 FTREPIE
-1027 DTVKLQTI
+1027 DTIKLQTM
-1035 LFAMQY
+1035 LFALQY

-1069 LCIAGVLSLEDT
+1069 LCIAGVFSLEDT
-1081 VRLVAARSKLVRDNW
+1081 VKLVAARSKLVRDSW
-1096 GTDSGAMMAITA
+1096 GADSGAMIAITA
-1108 DEMLVRELLVDA
+1108 DEMLVRELLVEA
-1120 NQDSNGSAS
+1120 NRDSNGSAS
-1129 IACYNGPRSFTLA
+1129 IACYNGPRSFTVA
-1142 GSTESINR
+1142 GSTDSIHR
-1150 VHRIISS
+1150 VQQIIASS
-1157 NSKFG
+1157 SKFG

-1175 HSGLVDDISE
+1175 HSSLVDNISE
-1185 GLEEIGKT
+1185 ELEEIGKT
-1193 ITFQKSMIP
+1193 LTFHKPIIP
-1202 LERATEVSFDSDNI
+1202 LERATEISFDSDDI
-1216 DASFVYE
+1216 DASFVSR
-1223 HMRQPVFFSH
+1223 HMRQPVFFNH
-1233 AIQRLAKRHPKA
+1233 AVQRLAKRHPKA

-1265 QSQASSPDAH
+1265 QSQASSSNSQ
-1275 YFRALSITN
+1275 YFQAVSITN
-1284 DAGLNGLTDAT
+1284 DTGLNGITDAT
-1295 TALWKQGLQVS
+1295 TALWKQGLRVS
-1306 FWPHHAVQTLEHEH
+1306 FWSHHAVQTLEHEH
-1320 LLLPPYQFDTAP
+1320 LLLPSYQFDTTQ
-1332 RHWLSMKSPLDEVK
+1332 RHWLPMKSPLEQVE
-1346 KAAAALVAANGA
+1346 KAAAALVAANGD
-1358 GVAQIHEFGLHQNPR
+1358 GIPHIQEIGSHKDPR
-1373 TQNLWDFI
+1373 TQPLWSFV
-1381 GFQDGKKEKARFR
+1381 GFQDGAKEKARFR
-1394 INTGSD
+1394 INTESD
-1400 KYNSFVLGH
+1400 KYNNFVLGH

-1430 LYSLESKWKTEGRS
+1430 LFSLESKWKSEGWG
-1444 PVIRYMINHSPICKD
+1444 PVVRDMINHSPICKD
-1459 SSRTIYLDLTPSNKE
+1459 SSRTVYLDLTPLNKE
-1474 RSQWTFQIFSVVNQS
+1474 RTQWSFQIFSVATQS
-1489 NDQMPDVHAEASVEL
+1489 NDQTPDIHAEASVEL
-1504 CASTDAAYVRE
+1504 CESTDAAYIRE

-1531 LGLNLDESGVEVLQG
+1531 LSLNLDEPEVEVLQG

-1554 PIVDYGEIY
+1554 PIVDYGDIY

-1578 YVQLPKSQR
+1578 SVQLPKPHR
-1587 GDTWLD
+1587 GNTWLD

-1626 LSMRSPSASSR
+1626 LSMRSPTASSR

-1656 FTTDLFVFDATT
+1656 FMTDLFVFDATT

-1704 KVPISQPVKSVTAAQ
+1704 KAPASQPVKSV
-1719 PVFAVPDP
+1719 PVVPNTVENSRK
-1727 AHDVKETTKT
+1727 ATKT
-1737 KSATRNARTNAKKGK
+1737 KPEARNTRANAKKEK

-1757 PPGWRDI
+1757 PSGWRDI
-1764 TEEVRSLV
+1764 TEEVRNLV

-1824 LRKFVACVSNALFGS
+1824 LRKFVVCVSNALFGPS
-1839 NQGPSATAGE
+1839 QGIPATSGE
-1849 ESDEDDQSDD
+1849 ESDEEEQSDD
-1859 SSVGDSAASDQ
+1859 SSVGDSTASDQ

-1875 GESSATGIFTPQD
+1875 GESSDTGILTPQD
-1888 EVLPLKAVPIH
+1888 EILPLKAVPIH

-1904 AAIAPS
+1904 AAMAPP
-1910 VQSRLSLSAADV
+1910 VESRLSLSAADV
-1922 LGAFGEIKLGTDK
+1922 LASFGEVKMGTDK
-1935 LMHKYGVHLTE
+1935 LMREYGVHLTE

-1975 APGQVIDRVAFLP
+1975 AAGQVIDRVAFLT

-2017 TRTHITAPRKT
+2017 TRTHVAAPRKT

-2044 VPNRLTYYAGK
+2044 VPNRLAYYAGK

-2098 REVTRILADR
+2098 REVTRILTER
-2108 IHSSGKFSGETLKV
+2108 IHSSGKFSGETFKV

-2135 MAPLMESLAAMGII
+2135 MAPLMASLTAMGIT

-2181 HDIERAPADE
+2181 HDIEKAPADE
-2191 LKSQHIVLASNAI
+2191 LKGQHLVLASNAI

-2280 TDGNL
+2280 TDGSL
-2285 RDNAFQK
+2285 PDNAFQK
-2292 VIIALKSGHQGP
+2292 VIIALKSGAQGP

-2336 TYSKGWATPKLRILD
+2336 TYSNAWATPKLRFLD
-2351 STKENNH
+2351 AKKDNIQ
-2358 LEQSDKARPRKMK
+2358 LEQSGKALPRKRN

-2391 KLAEDPN
+2391 KLAEDPK

-2409 SSSEVEKRQ
+2409 SSSVVEKRQ

-2423 TRSIKLVPS
+2423 NRGIKLLPS
-2432 ARAKLHILETD
+2432 ARAKLRILETD
-2443 TSKEQLGLSPLD
+2443 TSKAQLGLSPLD
-2455 YSWLVENVTDI
+2455 YSWLVEHVTDI

-2480 AFEPQLQAMRNLLDF
+2480 AFEPQLQAMRNLLDL
-2495 ARDTASRDNDPRSRV
+2495 AREIASRDADPPSRV

-2518 GVVGFAGESR
+2518 GVVGFAGEAR

-2551 ERMLDETLHKFPR
+2551 ERMLDETLHQYPR

-2604 PDLDGVLQ
+2604 PDLDGVMQ

-2622 MVDLLKIGMRDQA
+2622 MADLLKIGLRDEA
-2635 PEAYPVYHIDNPVG
+2635 PDAYPVYHIDNPIG
-2649 QQWKSMSPVLADA
+2649 QLWKTMSPVLADA

-2673 KSWISRVRRSPML
+2673 KNWISRVRQSPML

-2710 GLVLDTSQAQEHSQT
+2710 GLVLDTSKAQEHSQT
-2725 MASVGPVSPEVARLY
+2725 MATAGPVSSEVAQLY
-2740 VASWKEM
+2740 VASWKKM
-2747 GYLNY
+2747 GYLN